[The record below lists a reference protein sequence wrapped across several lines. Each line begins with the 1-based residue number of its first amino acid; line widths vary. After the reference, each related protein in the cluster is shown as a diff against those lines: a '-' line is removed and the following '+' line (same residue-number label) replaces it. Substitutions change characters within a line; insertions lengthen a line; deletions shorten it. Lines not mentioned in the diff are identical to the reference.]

1 MGNGLKTVSVK
12 TAIVALAILLITSAA
27 VVACQGETPN
37 ATTQI
42 TSGKSPNA
50 SVSGTVTYRER
61 LALTPGARLQVQL
74 RDTSYQD
81 APSPLIAEQIIENP
95 GRVPIKFKV
104 EYNRDDIDDRNV
116 YSIQAKIIES
126 DGRLVFISDTAYH
139 VITRGNPRKL
149 DVELMLVN
157 PYPRTDRSAGDE
169 EPVDLTNWVEAEYP
183 IVGAMVLPPHEG
195 DFLQVSFLQSDLEN
209 CSRRREQSLD
219 IDGNN
224 IRVTL
229 THMVPPPA
237 PWAAPCD
244 DYLRGLD
251 EIIDLNAAIAA
262 GETYHLFVNSHLTQ
276 VFRRPHR
283 YFPDSVSAWPDVV
296 EAELQILES
305 DPPQYNLLVT
315 YGIPAGSGCSQED
328 GFSIFRSLKGLHD
341 GIHIDGIHILLTYH
355 KVAPAEEPII
365 CTADYPIKEI
375 TIPLGSEFEAGRE
388 YTVTIKGEEV
398 ATFTAQ

>member
-12 TAIVALAILLITSAA
+12 TAIVALVVLLITSAA

-61 LALTPGARLQVQL
+61 LALTPGARLEVRL

-81 APSPLIAEQIIENP
+81 AASDLIAEQIIENP
-95 GRVPIKFKV
+95 GQVPIKFKV

-183 IVGAMVLPPHEG
+183 VVGAMVLPPPRGRLLAGILPAVRPGELFTKAG
-195 DFLQVSFLQSDLEN
+195 
-209 CSRRREQSLD
+209 
-219 IDGNN
+219 
-224 IRVTL
+224 T
-229 THMVPPPA
+229 VP
-237 PWAAPCD
+237 
-244 DYLRGLD
+244 
-251 EIIDLNAAIAA
+251 
-262 GETYHLFVNSHLTQ
+262 
-276 VFRRPHR
+276 R
-283 YFPDSVSAWPDVV
+283 Y
-296 EAELQILES
+296 
-305 DPPQYNLLVT
+305 
-315 YGIPAGSGCSQED
+315 
-328 GFSIFRSLKGLHD
+328 
-341 GIHIDGIHILLTYH
+341 
-355 KVAPAEEPII
+355 
-365 CTADYPIKEI
+365 
-375 TIPLGSEFEAGRE
+375 
-388 YTVTIKGEEV
+388 
-398 ATFTAQ
+398 